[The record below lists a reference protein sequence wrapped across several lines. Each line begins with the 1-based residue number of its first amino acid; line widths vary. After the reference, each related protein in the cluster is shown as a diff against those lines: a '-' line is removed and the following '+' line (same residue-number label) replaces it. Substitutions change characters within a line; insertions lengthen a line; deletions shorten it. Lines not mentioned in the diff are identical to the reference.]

1 MSEFDYT
8 PKISSL
14 KLQRDQQ
21 LVQPDGR
28 VDELNSTATFRIPTS
43 PNCIIPQSVHV
54 IGEIEFNANSYIG
67 QSFGQLIDSVT
78 VLTGSGDVI
87 SRCQQYHRLHA
98 QLSDLSVTEQE
109 AQSAWQQGLDLR
121 RAGSTTQKVSGNEPV
136 NAPAIPKRQ
145 FSLPL
150 SLSGYFAANGKY
162 LSLEWTRGLQ
172 IQVRFRPG
180 SAFLSGI
187 DSASRTY
194 TLSGVQLKYQYV
206 NPELDQQFIAS
217 MAKPKEVHFTET
229 EVYETAVPAST
240 SAVTIRIPCPS
251 RYRSVRKATLSC
263 WVSQKTDGVTSGFLT
278 ERRVKNGIGSFMAR
292 VGTKVFPSGDMIR
305 GDSSLLDS
313 TLAAHGGSQ
322 TGVLNYASYA
332 SDAADRFFVSMAFS
346 AQDSLVSGMATGDAT
361 LELQAESKGGVVQ
374 STAVGMVQGDC
385 FLDTSSGMVRR

>member
-1 MSEFDYT
+1 MSEFDYS

-14 KLQRDQQ
+14 KLSRDQQ

-28 VDELNSTATFRIPTS
+28 VDESNPLATFRIPTS

-54 IGEIEFNANSYIG
+54 IGEVEFNADAYVG

-87 SRCQQYHRLHA
+87 SRCQQYNRLHA
-98 QLSDLSVTEQE
+98 QMADLSVTEQE
-109 AQSAWQQGLDLR
+109 AKTAWQQGLDLR
-121 RAGSTTQKVSGNEPV
+121 RQGSATTKPVDGSTV
-136 NAPAIPKRQ
+136 NIPKRQ

-172 IQVRFRPG
+172 IQIRFRPG
-180 SAFLSGI
+180 SAFLSSI
-187 DSASRTY
+187 DVSKRTY
-194 TLSGVQLKYQYV
+194 TLSGVQLKYEYV
-206 NPELDQQFIAS
+206 NPELDQQFISS
-217 MAKPKEVHFTET
+217 MARPKEVHFTET
-229 EVYETAVPAST
+229 EVYETAVPS
-240 SAVTIRIPCPS
+240 SSGSVTIRVPCPS

-263 WVSQKTDGVTSGFLT
+263 WVPQTQSSTLLT
-278 ERRVKNGIGSFMAR
+278 ERRVKNGITSFMAR
-292 VGTKVFPSGDMIR
+292 VGTKVYPSGDMIR
-305 GDSSLLDS
+305 GDSALLDA
-313 TLAAHGGSQ
+313 TLSAHGGSQ
-322 TGVLNYASYA
+322 TGVLDYASYA
-332 SDAADRFFVSMAFS
+332 ADNSDRFFVSMPFS

-374 STAVGMVQGDC
+374 SIAVGMIQGDC